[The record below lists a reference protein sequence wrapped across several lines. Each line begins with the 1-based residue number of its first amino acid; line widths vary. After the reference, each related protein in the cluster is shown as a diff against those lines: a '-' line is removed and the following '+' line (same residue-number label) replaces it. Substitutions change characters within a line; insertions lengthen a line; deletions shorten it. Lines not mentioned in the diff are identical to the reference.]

1 MMFHFR
7 PIFSLPDSQLQTTDM
22 SNWPKVSVVHLNHLF
37 VYTSLL
43 SLRLLQTQQQC
54 GVRGSNCKRWE
65 GQGSLRGTW
74 VAQRWLQSLQFE
86 VLSAWKESWPWQ
98 DRSLSLPC
106 GKKQEEQ
113 RVSPCAHSAL
123 LKPNGKLSLQN
134 TPRPQRDVSG
144 DWGKTRPLLG
154 WTVIAIGGGFEFD
167 SNSTVVYVLQANRS
181 RLILYFSFFPSFKK
195 EKKRCKENAWS
206 GALLLFTLCCIFLQ
220 VMSSIMKPKLHWT
233 RPIGGNTAFI
243 LLDLHVF
250 GIIFTVISLRSQC
263 N

>member
-113 RVSPCAHSAL
+113 RVSPCAHGAL

-181 RLILYFSFFPSFKK
+181 RLIWYFSFFPSFKR
-195 EKKRCKENAWS
+195 EKKGVKKMPGVAPC
-206 GALLLFTLCCIFLQ
+206 FCLCCAVYFSRWCQ
-220 VMSSIMKPKLHWT
+220 V
-233 RPIGGNTAFI
+233 
-243 LLDLHVF
+243 
-250 GIIFTVISLRSQC
+250 
-263 N
+263 